1 MKSPGAG
8 FFDKRFTHQYTKI
21 MKFFDYLRDSKA
33 EMAHVKWPTRR
44 TTIAY
49 TILVIVVC
57 IVASV
62 ALGVSDY
69 IFSRGLPLFIN

>member
-1 MKSPGAG
+1 
-8 FFDKRFTHQYTKI
+8 

-49 TILVIVVC
+49 TILVVVVSVV
-57 IVASV
+57 VAI
-62 ALGVSDY
+62 ALGVADF
-69 IFSRGLPLFIN
+69 IFSRGLTSFIN

>member
-1 MKSPGAG
+1 
-8 FFDKRFTHQYTKI
+8 

-62 ALGVSDY
+62 ALGISDY

>member
-49 TILVIVVC
+49 TILVIVVS
-57 IVASV
+57 VAVAV

-69 IFSRGLPLFIN
+69 IFSRGLTSFIN

>member
-1 MKSPGAG
+1 
-8 FFDKRFTHQYTKI
+8 

-44 TTIAY
+44 TTIEY
-49 TILVIVVC
+49 TILVVVVSVV
-57 IVASV
+57 VAI

-69 IFSRGLPLFIN
+69 IFSRGLTSFIN